1 VLFDQEIEV
10 GARVARI
17 GNTSLAVELA
27 PFLKGGIEALV
38 TGEIV
43 WVYTS
48 QQTHR
53 PVPITTSIRE
63 LIATRELHLA

>member
-1 VLFDQEIEV
+1 MD
-10 GARVARI
+10 
-17 GNTSLAVELA
+17 
-27 PFLKGGIEALV
+27 ALV

-53 PVPITTSIRE
+53 PVQIPKSIRE
-63 LIATRELHLA
+63 FIAARELHLA